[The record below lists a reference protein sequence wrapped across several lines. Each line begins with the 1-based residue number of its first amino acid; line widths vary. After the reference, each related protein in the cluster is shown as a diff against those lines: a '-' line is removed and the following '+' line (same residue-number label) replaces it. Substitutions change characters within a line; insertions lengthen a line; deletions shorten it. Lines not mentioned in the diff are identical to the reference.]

1 MTARKDNSPSV
12 ATFADHEVI
21 TPANPL
27 YKAIAQAPAED
38 DDPVAR
44 AEAAL
49 ALLSTEFAEW
59 MQSEC
64 ERLAKLSRA
73 AVAEAFARSNGY
85 GMSLGW
91 DNIRD
96 NTGPWPSAVRGDTS
110 KSSPIPIRQ
119 LHLFSQP
126 PVYPGRVALTSNQSG
141 GQRAPHFSRSCPCS
155 PPR

>member
-1 MTARKDNSPSV
+1 MSARKDTSPSV

-27 YKAIAQAPAED
+27 YKAIAQAPAKD

-64 ERLAKLSRA
+64 ERLETARQEVVRQGFTEKTHAELSRA
-73 AVAEAFARSNGY
+73 VSGIVSGTQCVGAERKGPDNAGRN
-85 GMSLGW
+85 
-91 DNIRD
+91 NIRTIHNIRACPLREVLVD
-96 NTGPWPSAVRGDTS
+96 ALLGPRLRNNA
-110 KSSPIPIRQ
+110 IPC
-119 LHLFSQP
+119 
-126 PVYPGRVALTSNQSG
+126 VN
-141 GQRAPHFSRSCPCS
+141 
-155 PPR
+155 

>member
-1 MTARKDNSPSV
+1 MSARKDTSPSV

-49 ALLSTEFAEW
+49 ARLSSEFAEW

-64 ERLAKLSRA
+64 ERLETARQEVARQGLTEKTHAELFRAAHDIGRSRHVRLSRGRR
-73 AVAEAFARSNGY
+73 RS
-85 GMSLGW
+85 
-91 DNIRD
+91 R
-96 NTGPWPSAVRGDTS
+96 
-110 KSSPIPIRQ
+110 
-119 LHLFSQP
+119 
-126 PVYPGRVALTSNQSG
+126 
-141 GQRAPHFSRSCPCS
+141 
-155 PPR
+155 

>member
-1 MTARKDNSPSV
+1 MSARKNTSPSV
-12 ATFADHEVI
+12 AIADHEVI

-64 ERLAKLSRA
+64 ERLETARQEVARQGLTEKTHAELSRA

-85 GMSLGW
+85 GL
-91 DNIRD
+91 
-96 NTGPWPSAVRGDTS
+96 
-110 KSSPIPIRQ
+110 
-119 LHLFSQP
+119 
-126 PVYPGRVALTSNQSG
+126 
-141 GQRAPHFSRSCPCS
+141 RA
-155 PPR
+155 

>member
-1 MTARKDNSPSV
+1 MSARKDTSPSV

-64 ERLAKLSRA
+64 ERLETARQEVVRQGLTEKTH
-73 AVAEAFARSNGY
+73 AELPNCHE
-85 GMSLGW
+85 LLLPKPL
-91 DNIRD
+91 RD
-96 NTGPWPSAVRGDTS
+96 QTVTSWGPRM
-110 KSSPIPIRQ
+110 
-119 LHLFSQP
+119 
-126 PVYPGRVALTSNQSG
+126 
-141 GQRAPHFSRSCPCS
+141 GQR
-155 PPR
+155 